1 MAGTQGE
8 FTALMERVRRGSNG
22 AAEELV
28 ARYGAHILRVV
39 RAKLSKKLRP
49 KFDSADFVQSVWAS
63 FFGGGSDIQ
72 GFRQSDD
79 LAAYL
84 ARMARNKVVDAFR
97 RSVRSQKRNANR
109 ERSLESAVLAEKSD
123 QFVAHQ
129 PTPSQEMVAREEL
142 DRRVKSQP
150 VHYQQVLDLLRQ
162 GRNLAQ
168 IAEELGAHTETI
180 RRAIRKLFPRG
191 GP

>member
-1 MAGTQGE
+1 MFASIALIDSHDRRHRRGTRAAGTRKREPPFPGLGGLRNRDGERSMAGTQGE

-72 GFRQSDD
+72 EIRQEDG

-84 ARMARNKVVDAFR
+84 A
-97 RSVRSQKRNANR
+97 
-109 ERSLESAVLAEKSD
+109 
-123 QFVAHQ
+123 
-129 PTPSQEMVAREEL
+129 
-142 DRRVKSQP
+142 
-150 VHYQQVLDLLRQ
+150 
-162 GRNLAQ
+162 
-168 IAEELGAHTETI
+168 
-180 RRAIRKLFPRG
+180 
-191 GP
+191 